1 MIGVA
6 PYILILLNVIIFGF
20 ITIRLMRHVVR
31 LYNQDRDNQ
40 ELIESLIMRHYELD
54 LDIERLEKDIE
65 NLDNIVNKGEKC

>member
-1 MIGVA
+1 
-6 PYILILLNVIIFGF
+6 
-20 ITIRLMRHVVR
+20 MRHVVR